1 HFPSVLAGGD
11 PSAFSKGSGRMELAD
26 AIVHQ
31 PIAMRV
37 IVNRVWKWHFGTGL
51 VNTPSNFGK
60 LGEQPSNPELLEY
73 LGSWFAD
80 NGYSIKKLQRLLMLS
95 AVYQTGDEDSPAAF
109 AKDAGNRWYWRR
121 TGRRMTGEE
130 VRDSSL
136 FVAGALDDKMGG
148 PSEDLIASA
157 TRRTLYGRVSR
168 YRLDQFLQL
177 FDFPAATISAEQRFS
192 TNVPLQRL
200 FFMNSDFTQQQAE
213 LIARK
218 VADESDN
225 TARIQ
230 KVYRIV
236 YGRAPEEA
244 EMKAGLDYLSAEP
257 MRAYEER
264 RAEKDAK
271 EKEAAAKAAAG
282 KPDDAKGDKPDA
294 AKPDAMAD
302 SMMAGVVPGAGSAD
316 DKAKLLPVT

>member
-1 HFPSVLAGGD
+1 TDSAAEQIQGPTKGSPPKSPSVQGVEEVERPAPIHAGVRGNPFKSGDEVTRHFPSVLAGGD

-95 AVYQTGDEDSPAAF
+95 AVYQSGDEDSPAAF
-109 AKDAGNRWYWRR
+109 AKDAGNRWYWRMNR
-121 TGRRMTGEE
+121 RRMTAEE

-177 FDFPAATISAEQRFS
+177 FDFPPATISAEQPLS
-192 TNVPLQRL
+192 PHVPLQ
-200 FFMNSDFTQQQAE
+200 
-213 LIARK
+213 
-218 VADESDN
+218 
-225 TARIQ
+225 
-230 KVYRIV
+230 
-236 YGRAPEEA
+236 P
-244 EMKAGLDYLSAEP
+244 
-257 MRAYEER
+257 
-264 RAEKDAK
+264 
-271 EKEAAAKAAAG
+271 
-282 KPDDAKGDKPDA
+282 
-294 AKPDAMAD
+294 
-302 SMMAGVVPGAGSAD
+302 
-316 DKAKLLPVT
+316 